1 MKCRSVAFWMVGMVL
16 VFGWS
21 CAKRPAPIETPEAI
35 STQEL
40 VARVKARS
48 SFFRSY
54 QAKLQIAGQSPKG
67 SFRFQA
73 ALAANP
79 PDAFRLEAFTNWGQ
93 TAGVF
98 LVQKADARLWIP
110 SEKVVYRAAHAE
122 VLVQHFLGLSVP
134 MEILG
139 ASLIGAVPGDQLSSL
154 QVHREHYG
162 WRATSDFKALNSE
175 VSWQFLAAPPALK
188 AITVTGKGL
197 GYDIGY
203 EPQVELDMNSTPSRI
218 LFTSSQWQMEVKV
231 SQMRI
236 NPDLPS
242 AIFNIAFPQGT
253 REVDLDAGK

>member
-1 MKCRSVAFWMVGMVL
+1 MKCRSVAFWIVAMVL

-21 CAKRPAPIETPEAI
+21 CAKRPAPVETPEAI
-35 STQEL
+35 STEEL

-48 SFFRSY
+48 SFFRNY

-73 ALAANP
+73 ALAANL
-79 PDAFRLEAFTNWGQ
+79 PDSFRLEALTNWGQ

-98 LVQKADARLWIP
+98 LVQKADARLWVP
-110 SEKVVYRAAHAE
+110 SEKVVYRAARAE
-122 VLVQHFLGLSVP
+122 VLVRHFLGLSVP

-139 ASLIGAVPGDQLSSL
+139 ASLIGAVPEKQLGSL
-154 QVHREHYG
+154 QVRREHSG
-162 WRATSDFKALNSE
+162 WRATTDFKTVNSE
-175 VSWQFLAAPPALK
+175 ASWQFLADPPALK
-188 AITVTGKGL
+188 AIKVTGRGF

-203 EPQVELDMNSTPSRI
+203 EPQVALDLNSTPSRI
-218 LFTSSQWQMEVKV
+218 LFTSSQWQMEVTV

-236 NPDLPS
+236 NPELPS

-253 REVDLDAGK
+253 REVDLDAEK

>member
-1 MKCRSVAFWMVGMVL
+1 MKRRSVAFWLVAMVL

-21 CAKRPAPIETPEAI
+21 CAKRPAPVETAAAV
-35 STQEL
+35 STEEL
-40 VARVKARS
+40 IARVKARS
-48 SFFRSY
+48 SFFKSY

-67 SFRFQA
+67 PFRFQA
-73 ALAANP
+73 ALAATP

-98 LVQKADARLWIP
+98 LIQKAEARLWVP
-110 SEKVVYRAAHAE
+110 SEKVVYRAARAE
-122 VLVQHFLGLSVP
+122 VLVRHFLGLSIP

-139 ASLIGAVPGDQLSSL
+139 SSLLGAVPEDQLSSL
-154 QVHREHYG
+154 QVRRERYG
-162 WRATSDFKALNSE
+162 WRATTDFKTLNSE
-175 VSWQFLAAPPALK
+175 ASWQFLADPPALK
-188 AITVTGKGL
+188 AIKVTSKGL

-203 EPQVELDMNSTPSRI
+203 EPQVELDLNSTPSRI

-236 NPDLPS
+236 NPELPA
-242 AIFNIAFPQGT
+242 AIFRIVFPQGT